1 MLESGKRERAGPI
14 ARGCTFDLRVNRE
27 TLVGAR
33 LQCNRNPLNRLPSH
47 GIDYTPGNWWNHLS
61 SNNEKFGKYHRAQE
75 EQQNNLTADSVM
87 DIQCGK
93 FLQYAVLGGC
103 ARDTELPS
111 IRIAQRHPVNVAG
124 SLIYFDQK
132 SVPESRLDRVSRP

>member
-33 LQCNRNPLNRLPSH
+33 LQCNRNPLNRLPSY

-61 SNNEKFGKYHRAQE
+61 SNNEKFGKYRRAQE
-75 EQQNNLTADSVM
+75 EPQNNLTADSVM
-87 DIQCGK
+87 DFQCGNSK
-93 FLQYAVLGGC
+93 AVRSLEC
-103 ARDTELPS
+103 SIASIELNITASSS
-111 IRIAQRHPVNVAG
+111 IRIGH
-124 SLIYFDQK
+124 D
-132 SVPESRLDRVSRP
+132 